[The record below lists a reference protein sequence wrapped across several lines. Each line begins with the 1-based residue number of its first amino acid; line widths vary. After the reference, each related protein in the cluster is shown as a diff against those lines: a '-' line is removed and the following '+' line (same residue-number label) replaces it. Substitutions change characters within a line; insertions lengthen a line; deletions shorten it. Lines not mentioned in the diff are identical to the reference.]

1 MSPARQ
7 HRERFANPAKPD
19 HATPIVAAPQGEG
32 GQDTLLA
39 SPIVSASP
47 ARLHSLQHA
56 ARAAIEDP
64 TTLDPSLGDGPDAQI
79 MLRLVHDMRRLK
91 SIQSIEKKIEAKR
104 EMLPAYRDWVMARL
118 TAAAEAG
125 KAAADE
131 VIPTIM
137 VWLIDVGEYRGAV
150 ELAEYM
156 LRHDLPMPARYQ
168 RTTPALV
175 TEEIATAALKAQAAG
190 TRFDLGILYDTE
202 ILTADEDMHDQI
214 RAKLYKAIGQET
226 ALGAEA
232 LLAPEDQPGAITKA
246 LDALRRA
253 QQLDD
258 RVGVKGRIRQLEK
271 LLEAPASPP
280 ATESAPAQGA

>member
-7 HRERFANPAKPD
+7 HRERFADQAKPD
-19 HATPIVAAPQGEG
+19 HAPSIVAAPEGEG
-32 GQDTLLA
+32 GQEPLLA

-47 ARLHSLQHA
+47 ARLHTLQHA

-64 TTLDPSLGDGPDAQI
+64 ATLDPSLGEGPDAQI

-104 EMLPAYRDWVMARL
+104 EMLPAYREWVMARVA
-118 TAAAEAG
+118 AAAEAG
-125 KAAADE
+125 KTVADE

-150 ELAEYM
+150 DLAEYM

-175 TEEIATAALKAQAAG
+175 TEEIATAAIKAQG
-190 TRFDLGILYDTE
+190 TGQRFDLGILTDVE
-202 ILTADEDMHDQI
+202 ILTADADMHDQI

-226 ALGAEA
+226 ALAAEA
-232 LLAPEDQPGAITKA
+232 LLSADDQRPAFGMA

-253 QQLDD
+253 HQLDE
-258 RVGVKGRIRQLEK
+258 RAGVKGNIKKLEK
-271 LLEAPASPP
+271 LLDAGAPATTQP
-280 ATESAPAQGA
+280 APQQGA

>member
-7 HRERFANPAKPD
+7 HRDRFAASAEPD
-19 HATPIVAAPQGEG
+19 HTSNVVAAPEGEG
-32 GQDTLLA
+32 GQEPLLA

-47 ARLHSLQHA
+47 ARLHTLQHA

-64 TTLDPSLGDGPDAQI
+64 TTLDPSLGEGPDAQI

-104 EMLPAYRDWVMARL
+104 EMLPAYKDWVMARL
-118 TAAAEAG
+118 AASADAG
-125 KAAADE
+125 KAVADE

-137 VWLIDVGEYRGAV
+137 VWLIDVGEYRGAI

-156 LRHDLPMPARYQ
+156 LLHDLPMPARYQ
-168 RTTPALV
+168 RTTAALV
-175 TEEIATAALKAQAAG
+175 TEEIATAAIKAQGAG
-190 TRFDLGILYDTE
+190 TRFELGILWAVESLTE
-202 ILTADEDMHDQI
+202 GADMHDQI

-226 ALGAEA
+226 ALAAEA
-232 LLAPEDQPGAITKA
+232 LLSADDQRPAFGKA

-253 QQLDD
+253 HQLDE
-258 RVGVKGRIRQLEK
+258 RAGVKGNIKKLEK
-271 LLEAPASPP
+271 LLDAAVP
-280 ATESAPAQGA
+280 ATTEPAPAQGA